1 MIKGICGTERRK
13 SCNSNDDHNE
23 ETFTLKDQNND
34 LGARKNLQMPNKQME
49 RQIQRGRTIKT
60 NKMN

>member
-1 MIKGICGTERRK
+1 MVKEICGTERRK

-34 LGARKNLQMPNKQME
+34 LGARKNLQMPNIKWKGGFKEGEQSKQ
-49 RQIQRGRTIKT
+49 TK
-60 NKMN
+60 